1 MRAADIGT
9 QRVAVWGL
17 GREGRAAIVFLRER
31 HPNLPLLVLNDTE
44 DGRAPESL
52 GAGIEFAFGLDRIA
66 GALANVDVIVK
77 SPGVSLYRREIKA
90 ARAAGTHVTSLL
102 NLWFAER
109 LDLRTVCVTGTKGK
123 STTASL
129 IAHILAR
136 LGRRVAL
143 VGNIGVPI
151 TGIDDARADI
161 AVIEV
166 SSYQAADFD
175 GQCDIGVLT
184 SLYPEHIDWHL
195 SVENYY
201 RDKINLLNH
210 SRRRIIHRAAAEIV
224 QRFADGSPPRQDFFA
239 DEHGIH
245 CCGTEVLDGATVIG
259 QVRNPYLARPQNR
272 SNLCAA
278 LAVAKS
284 LDLDPAEALEAAGGF
299 GGLPHRQQELGE
311 VGRVLFVD
319 DSIST
324 IPESTL
330 AALAVY
336 AGRDITVILG
346 GHDRGIDYG
355 KLVEKA
361 VTGAAKAVICLGDSG
376 ERIYSLARAVATRRD
391 DVACKIRRAQSMG
404 DAVAF
409 ARQVTPP
416 GGVVLLSPAA
426 PSYGHYRDYIER
438 GRDFA
443 SKAGLPAP
451 EEVHRYPRAE

>member
-9 QRVAVWGL
+9 QRVAIWGL
-17 GREGRAAIVFLRER
+17 GREGRAAIAFLRQR
-31 HPNLPLLVLNDTE
+31 HPTLPLLVLDDIENGHRP
-44 DGRAPESL
+44 DGL
-52 GAGIEFAFGLDRIA
+52 GAGIEYAFGAERIA
-66 GALANVDVIVK
+66 GALANIDVIVK
-77 SPGVSLYRREIKA
+77 SPGVSLYRREIQA
-90 ARAAGTHVTSLL
+90 ARAASTQVTSLL

-109 LDLRTVCVTGTKGK
+109 LDFTTICVTGTKGK

-129 IAHILAR
+129 IAHSLAK

-151 TGIDDARADI
+151 TGIDSVSADI

-175 GQCDIGVLT
+175 GQCDIAVLT

-245 CCGTEVLDGATVIG
+245 CCGSEVLDGATVIG
-259 QVRNPYLARPQNR
+259 RVRNPYLARPQNR

-278 LAVAKS
+278 LAVAKA
-284 LDLDPAEALEAAGGF
+284 LDLDPAAALEAASGF
-299 GGLPHRQQELGE
+299 RGLPHRQQELGE
-311 VGRVLFVD
+311 IGGVLFVD

-355 KLVEKA
+355 KLAEKA

-376 ERIYSLARAVATRRD
+376 ERIYSIARAVATRRD
-391 DVACKIRRAQSMG
+391 DVACKIHRAQSMG
-404 DAVAF
+404 DAVAY

-426 PSYGHYRDYIER
+426 PSYGYYRDYIER

-443 SKAGLPAP
+443 AKAGLAA
-451 EEVHRYPRAE
+451 AENSSSYSHAE